1 MKDRRTLFSV
11 MLADLFVVAGALFVM
26 HDRHQALSGR
36 VEAYPAAQ
44 AMAPADAVTPR
55 PAPAAATVKAT
66 TASTAPRPV
75 LQSGTAPSG
84 GRNILFSYRNSKPG
98 RVEIIG
104 SFNDWTPQPMRKG
117 KNHTWTASFTLPPG
131 DHTYNYI
138 ADGKVLRD
146 PNNPRTA
153 PEGRSLLTIKP
164 LAQ

>member
-1 MKDRRTLFSV
+1 MKDRRTLFSI

-26 HDRHQALSGR
+26 HDRHQALSNR
-36 VEAYPAAQ
+36 AAEAYPAAQ
-44 AMAPADAVTPR
+44 TA
-55 PAPAAATVKAT
+55 APAAAAPKPPPADAAVKQ
-66 TASTAPRPV
+66 TAASMAP
-75 LQSGTAPSG
+75 
-84 GRNILFSYRNSKPG
+84 RNILFSYRNSKPG

-117 KNHTWTASFTLPPG
+117 KNHTWTASFSLPPG

-138 ADGKVLRD
+138 ADGKVIRD